1 MTTISKRYMKNIK
14 VTNIVWDTDGED
26 VDLPTSLE
34 IKVPKN
40 LDVENELSDLITQKY
55 GWLISSLNYREV
67 SS

>member
-1 MTTISKRYMKNIK
+1 MKNIK

>member
-1 MTTISKRYMKNIK
+1 MIIISKRYMKNIK